1 MQNSFFSKIII
12 SIFAFAAIFI
22 ASAQIS
28 AHEHGAEVRKGEFVG
43 KSDHITTGNVKVKK
57 VANGYIVKLAD
68 NFSLD
73 GAPAPRVGF
82 GKDGKYDESA
92 ELGTLVSIK
101 GKQVY
106 VVPASV
112 DVSKYNEVYIWCEQ
126 FSVPLGVATLK

>member
-1 MQNSFFSKIII
+1 MQKSTFSKIIVTV
-12 SIFAFAAIFI
+12 FAFAALLVT
-22 ASAQIS
+22 SAQVS
-28 AHEHGAEVRKGEFVG
+28 AHEHGGKVKKGEFVG
-43 KSDHITTGNVKVKK
+43 KSDHITTGTVKVKK
-57 VANGYIVKLAD
+57 VANGYVVKLAE

-92 ELGTLVSIK
+92 QLGTLVSIK

-126 FSVPLGVATLK
+126 FSVPLGVAKLK